1 MALLVWIFDYWTR
14 SSSSWVTMSRV
25 KHIKRAD
32 RGYRNNTHYQT
43 RAMLHSTHR
52 ARQHNAAYSQTARRP
67 AKPPS
72 QGALEEGCE

>member
-1 MALLVWIFDYWTR
+1 
-14 SSSSWVTMSRV
+14 MSRV

-52 ARQHNAAYSQTARRP
+52 VRQHNAAYSQTARRP
-67 AKPPS
+67 AKPLVRAHLRKAVNKAP
-72 QGALEEGCE
+72 